1 LIEHDIITKDAYIPW
16 YVHASIA
23 LSCDVYGQPLELR
36 EHLKKKNNRERIEV
50 RGGMTISMIDS
61 MFYGAA
67 SIVVDFLE
75 MECSC
80 LRVKNVE
87 LRSMELRVCNY
98 DSLM

>member
-1 LIEHDIITKDAYIPW
+1 
-16 YVHASIA
+16 
-23 LSCDVYGQPLELR
+23 
-36 EHLKKKNNRERIEV
+36 
-50 RGGMTISMIDS
+50 MTISMIDS

-80 LRVKNVE
+80 LRVKIVE
-87 LRSMELRVCNY
+87 LSSMELRVCNY